1 MTSEQQGGDGASEDP
16 AGLPSVPDDVW
27 EKFLRDSEGAI
38 HVSGA
43 PREPSARERMTPQT
57 PARAPARV
65 PGPAVGELWQREE
78 PRTGPAWQ
86 ELDGRAKARRLGRVL
101 GAVTVTAL
109 ILVAVRPGA
118 TGGPSGDPGTTVEQ
132 SVDLPEELPSA
143 TSSPASP
150 SEDGEAGLVGVADAE
165 GEAGREDGAGPDLGT
180 GRRT

>member
-16 AGLPSVPDDVW
+16 AGPPSVPDDVW

-57 PARAPARV
+57 PARAP
-65 PGPAVGELWQREE
+65 GPAVGELWQREE

-101 GAVTVTAL
+101 GAVAVTAL
-109 ILVAVRPGA
+109 ILVAVRPGT
-118 TGGPSGDPGTTVEQ
+118 TGGPAGDPGTTVEQ

-143 TSSPASP
+143 TSSPAPP
-150 SEDGEAGLVGVADAE
+150 SEDGEAGGEAVPVGEADGA
-165 GEAGREDGAGPDLGT
+165 GEAGREEGAGPHLGT

>member
-1 MTSEQQGGDGASEDP
+1 MTSEQPGGDGSFEDP
-16 AGLPSVPDDVW
+16 VGLPFVPEGVW

-43 PREPSARERMTPQT
+43 PKEPSARERMTSQVSVS
-57 PARAPARV
+57 A
-65 PGPAVGELWQREE
+65 AVGELWQREE

-101 GAVTVTAL
+101 CAVAVTAL

-118 TGGPSGDPGTTVEQ
+118 GGGPSGDPGTTVEQ
-132 SVDLPEELPSA
+132 SVDLPAELPSA

-150 SEDGEAGLVGVADAE
+150 SPDGEAGPDGEEAPD
-165 GEAGREDGAGPDLGT
+165 GEATPDGGAVLDLHT
-180 GRRT
+180 GRGT